1 MMPAMTKRAP
11 GRRWYVAAG
20 AVAAVGVAVAVVVL
34 VTGIRSWLDGF
45 PDLGSRFRDGE
56 SVRVDLTAGQPVV
69 LYVSPDTTT
78 TDYLCTGKVSGVPVA
93 VTEVSYTFT
102 FPDRSFQTW
111 VARYEVVSERG
122 GSGQLTCSS
131 VTGRSPEALAVG
143 DKPDN
148 RRLLRIMAT
157 TIGLS
162 AAAAILGLAAGG
174 VISLVTWRR
183 RKAYRTS
190 PAARAPGR

>member
-1 MMPAMTKRAP
+1 
-11 GRRWYVAAG
+11 
-20 AVAAVGVAVAVVVL
+20 
-34 VTGIRSWLDGF
+34 
-45 PDLGSRFRDGE
+45 
-56 SVRVDLTAGQPVV
+56 
-69 LYVSPDTTT
+69 
-78 TDYLCTGKVSGVPVA
+78 
-93 VTEVSYTFT
+93 
-102 FPDRSFQTW
+102 
-111 VARYEVVSERG
+111 VVSERG
-122 GSGQLTCSS
+122 GSGQLTCAS

-190 PAARAPGR
+190 PAARAPSR